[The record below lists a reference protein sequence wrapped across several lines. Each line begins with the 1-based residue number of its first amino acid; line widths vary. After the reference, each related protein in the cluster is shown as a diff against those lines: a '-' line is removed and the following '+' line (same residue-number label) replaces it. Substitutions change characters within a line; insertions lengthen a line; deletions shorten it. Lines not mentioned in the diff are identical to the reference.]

1 MRSINILCIIAAVAA
16 LSAWPVAALADDEP
30 AAATDD
36 GPAAM
41 ADDGPAAATDDGPAA
56 MADDGPGAAA
66 NEQVIASPEDVME
79 VMEFAPGRDGYLPK
93 EGSYSPPWMGLVFGL
108 LSVAVILATA
118 FKSARRTHLD

>member
-16 LSAWPVAALADDEP
+16 LLAWPVTALADDEPAALADDEPAALADDEP
-30 AAATDD
+30 AAA
-36 GPAAM
+36 
-41 ADDGPAAATDDGPAA
+41 AD
-56 MADDGPGAAA
+56 
-66 NEQVIASPEDVME
+66 EQVVASPEDVME

>member
-30 AAATDD
+30 VALVDD
-36 GPAAM
+36 
-41 ADDGPAAATDDGPAA
+41 DPAAA
-56 MADDGPGAAA
+56 AD
-66 NEQVIASPEDVME
+66 EQVVASPEDVME
-79 VMEFAPGRDGYLPK
+79 VIEFAPGRDGYLPK
-93 EGSYSPPWMGLVFGL
+93 EGSYSPPWMGLAFGL